1 MAVCAQVEERLR
13 FYEEGVAP
21 RKNASV
27 MEEAMASVKT
37 QLADEDKADGGKKK
51 KKVREEGALHG
62 VHGGEWGGAAG
73 CAAAAGA
80 LRCLGLCP
88 APFDF
93 PFRSRAAVCRSLYD
107 RVRRSVS

>member
-1 MAVCAQVEERLR
+1 MCGCVCAQVEERLR

-51 KKVREEGALHG
+51 KKVRGAGGRGRGTGRGGRSGRRQLGMDSNRPKGDVEGCRGGLWRVSLHR
-62 VHGGEWGGAAG
+62 W
-73 CAAAAGA
+73 
-80 LRCLGLCP
+80 
-88 APFDF
+88 
-93 PFRSRAAVCRSLYD
+93 SRMVPT
-107 RVRRSVS
+107 